1 MLHAFWNDVHFPG
14 RERDGLVPELEH
26 HGALENDEDFIRVR
40 VRMPDKLALQL
51 DELELV
57 VIHLGNDAGRPV
69 FREPGEL
76 VPQVDRTVRHC
87 APDCALSF
95 TYCGV
100 VLRISPGSASS
111 ACVSR

>member
-1 MLHAFWNDVHFPG
+1 MLHAFGNDVHFPG
-14 RERDGLVPELEH
+14 SERDGLVPELER
-26 HGALENDEDFIRVR
+26 HGALENDEDFVGVR

-57 VIHLGNDAGRPV
+57 VIHFGNDAGRPV

-76 VPQVDRTVRHC
+76 VLEIDRTVGHC
-87 APDCALSF
+87 APDHALSF

-100 VLRISPGSASS
+100 TLRISPGSASS